1 MTTQVIK
8 RETGLSWR
16 ELAILLGGR
25 LVFNT
30 GFRLLYPLLAF
41 LSVGFG
47 VSLQTA
53 SLLVT
58 VQVAATLLSPL
69 GGAFSDARGER
80 AALIGGLAL
89 FCAGA
94 VVCALATSF
103 WPFLAGYALIGLATA
118 LFMPAVQ
125 AYASNRSDYSQRGR
139 VLGFLELSWALAAMV
154 GVAGLALLVELRGT
168 WGLAFAVLGA
178 AGALMLAL
186 TLTLDHGYKGRLD
199 REGRESIGE
208 GREREGREGLLA
220 VMRAALRAP
229 SVAATLAFVTLQMC
243 AVELIFV
250 TYAAWLKG
258 DFGASTQQL
267 GLVFGLVGLAEL
279 GGSLGATLFTD
290 RVGKRRAVLLGFSAT
305 GLLMLLLPS
314 SAGNWGLFLVL
325 FLLFGLCFEFAIVS
339 VFPLVSGLGAGARGT
354 VLALAVAASGLG
366 RIVGSLAGPRL
377 FAGAGFWANGLLAGV
392 IALAGVALGWALVR
406 EGRD

>member
-94 VVCALATSF
+94 VVCALAPSF

-125 AYASNRSDYSQRGR
+125 AYASNRSNYSQRGR

-168 WGLAFAVLGA
+168 WGPAFAVLGA
-178 AGALMLAL
+178 VGALMLAL
-186 TLTLDHGYKGRLD
+186 TLTLDYGRGSLEREGRLD
-199 REGRESIGE
+199 REGRE
-208 GREREGREGLLA
+208 RKGLLA
-220 VMRAALRAP
+220 GMGAALRAP

-250 TYAAWLKG
+250 AYAAWLEG

-290 RVGKRRAVLLGFSAT
+290 RVGKRRAVLLGFTAT

-339 VFPLVSGLGAGARGT
+339 IFPLVSGLGAGARGT

-377 FAGAGFWANGLLAGV
+377 FAGAGFWANGLLAGA

>member
-1 MTTQVIK
+1 MTTPVIK
-8 RETGLSWR
+8 REAGLSWR

-94 VVCALATSF
+94 VVCALAPSF

-168 WGLAFAVLGA
+168 WGPAFAVLGA
-178 AGALMLAL
+178 VGALMLAL
-186 TLTLDHGYKGRLD
+186 TLTLDHGRGRL
-199 REGRESIGE
+199 E
-208 GREREGREGLLA
+208 RERRERGGEGREGLLA
-220 VMRAALRAP
+220 GMGAALRAP

-250 TYAAWLKG
+250 AYAAWLEG

-377 FAGAGFWANGLLAGV
+377 FAGVGFWANGWLAGTL
-392 IALAGVALGWALVR
+392 ALAGVALGWALLR

>member
-103 WPFLAGYALIGLATA
+103 WPFLGGYALIGLATA

-168 WGLAFAVLGA
+168 WGPAFAVLGA
-178 AGALMLAL
+178 VGALMLAL
-186 TLTLDHGYKGRLD
+186 TLTLDYGRGSLEREGRLD
-199 REGRESIGE
+199 
-208 GREREGREGLLA
+208 REGREGLLA
-220 VMRAALRAP
+220 VMRAVLRAP

-250 TYAAWLKG
+250 AYAAWLKG

-279 GGSLGATLFTD
+279 GGALGATLFTD

-377 FAGAGFWANGLLAGV
+377 FEGAGFWANGLLAGA

>member
-94 VVCALATSF
+94 VVCALAPSF

-125 AYASNRSDYSQRGR
+125 AYASNRSNYSQRGR

-168 WGLAFAVLGA
+168 WGPAFAVLGA
-178 AGALMLAL
+178 VGALMLAL
-186 TLTLDHGYKGRLD
+186 TLTLDYGRGSLEREGRLD
-199 REGRESIGE
+199 REGRE
-208 GREREGREGLLA
+208 RKGLLA
-220 VMRAALRAP
+220 GMGAALRAP

-250 TYAAWLKG
+250 AYAAWLEG

-290 RVGKRRAVLLGFSAT
+290 RVGKRRAVLLGFTAT

-377 FAGAGFWANGLLAGV
+377 FAGAGFWANGLLAGA

>member
-1 MTTQVIK
+1 MTMQVIK

-103 WPFLAGYALIGLATA
+103 WPFLGGYALIGLATA

-168 WGLAFAVLGA
+168 WGPAFAVLGA
-178 AGALMLAL
+178 VGALMLAL
-186 TLTLDHGYKGRLD
+186 TLTLDYGRGSLEREGRLD
-199 REGRESIGE
+199 
-208 GREREGREGLLA
+208 REGREGLLA
-220 VMRAALRAP
+220 VMRAVLRAP

-250 TYAAWLKG
+250 AYAAWLKG

-279 GGSLGATLFTD
+279 GGALGATLFTD

-377 FAGAGFWANGLLAGV
+377 FEGAGFWANGLLAGA

>member
-94 VVCALATSF
+94 VVCALAPSF

-154 GVAGLALLVELRGT
+154 GVTGLALLVELRGT
-168 WGLAFAVLGA
+168 WGPAFAVLGA
-178 AGALMLAL
+178 VGALMLAL
-186 TLTLDHGYKGRLD
+186 TLTLDYGRGSLEREGRLD
-199 REGRESIGE
+199 REGRE
-208 GREREGREGLLA
+208 RKGLLA
-220 VMRAALRAP
+220 GMGAALRAP

-250 TYAAWLKG
+250 AYAAWLEG

-279 GGSLGATLFTD
+279 GGALGATLFTD
-290 RVGKRRAVLLGFSAT
+290 RVGKRRAVLLGFTAT

-339 VFPLVSGLGAGARGT
+339 IFPLVSGLGAGARGT

-377 FAGAGFWANGLLAGV
+377 FAGAGFWANGLLAGA

>member
-94 VVCALATSF
+94 VVCALAPSF

-168 WGLAFAVLGA
+168 WGPAFAVLGA
-178 AGALMLAL
+178 VGALMLAL
-186 TLTLDHGYKGRLD
+186 TLTLDYGRGSLEREGRLD
-199 REGRESIGE
+199 REGRE
-208 GREREGREGLLA
+208 RKGLLA
-220 VMRAALRAP
+220 GMGAALRAP

-250 TYAAWLKG
+250 AYAAWLEG

-279 GGSLGATLFTD
+279 GGALGATLFTD
-290 RVGKRRAVLLGFSAT
+290 RVGKRRAVLLGFTAT

-377 FAGAGFWANGLLAGV
+377 FAGAGFWANGLLAGA

>member
-8 RETGLSWR
+8 REAGLSWR

-80 AALIGGLAL
+80 AALVGGLLL
-89 FCAGA
+89 FCVGA

-186 TLTLDHGYKGRLD
+186 TLTLDHGRGRLD
-199 REGRESIGE
+199 RE

-250 TYAAWLKG
+250 AYAAWLKG

-279 GGSLGATLFTD
+279 GGALGATLFTD

-377 FAGAGFWANGLLAGV
+377 FAGAGFWANGLLAGA

>member
-94 VVCALATSF
+94 VVCALAPSF

-125 AYASNRSDYSQRGR
+125 SYASNRSDYSQRGR

-154 GVAGLALLVELRGT
+154 GVTGLALLVELRGT
-168 WGLAFAVLGA
+168 WGPAFAVLGA
-178 AGALMLAL
+178 VGALMLAL
-186 TLTLDHGYKGRLD
+186 TLTLDYGRGSLEREGRLD
-199 REGRESIGE
+199 REGRE
-208 GREREGREGLLA
+208 RKGLLA
-220 VMRAALRAP
+220 GMGAALRAP

-250 TYAAWLKG
+250 AYAAWLEG

-279 GGSLGATLFTD
+279 GGALGATLFTD
-290 RVGKRRAVLLGFSAT
+290 RVGKRRAVLLGFTAT

-339 VFPLVSGLGAGARGT
+339 IFPLVSGLGAGARGT

-377 FAGAGFWANGLLAGV
+377 FAGAGFWANGLLAGA

>member
-1 MTTQVIK
+1 MTMQVIK

-94 VVCALATSF
+94 VVCALAPSF

-168 WGLAFAVLGA
+168 WGPAFAVLGA
-178 AGALMLAL
+178 VGALMLAL
-186 TLTLDHGYKGRLD
+186 TLTLDHGRGRL
-199 REGRESIGE
+199 E
-208 GREREGREGLLA
+208 RERRERGGEGREGLLA
-220 VMRAALRAP
+220 GMGAALRAP

-250 TYAAWLKG
+250 AYAAWLEG
-258 DFGASTQQL
+258 DFGASTRQL

-377 FAGAGFWANGLLAGV
+377 FAGVGFWANGWLAGTL
-392 IALAGVALGWALVR
+392 ALAGVALGWALLR

>member
-1 MTTQVIK
+1 MTTPVIK
-8 RETGLSWR
+8 REAGLSWR

-94 VVCALATSF
+94 VVCALAPSF

-168 WGLAFAVLGA
+168 WGPAFAVLGA
-178 AGALMLAL
+178 VGALMLAL
-186 TLTLDHGYKGRLD
+186 TLTLDHGRGRL
-199 REGRESIGE
+199 E
-208 GREREGREGLLA
+208 RERRERGGEGREGLLA
-220 VMRAALRAP
+220 GMGAALRAP

-250 TYAAWLKG
+250 AYAAWLEG
-258 DFGASTQQL
+258 DFGASTRQL

-377 FAGAGFWANGLLAGV
+377 FAGVGFWANGWLAGTL
-392 IALAGVALGWALVR
+392 ALAGVALGWALLR

>member
-94 VVCALATSF
+94 VVCALAPSF

-168 WGLAFAVLGA
+168 WGPAFAVLGA
-178 AGALMLAL
+178 VGALMLAL
-186 TLTLDHGYKGRLD
+186 TLTLDYGRGSLEREGRLD
-199 REGRESIGE
+199 REGRE
-208 GREREGREGLLA
+208 RKGLLA
-220 VMRAALRAP
+220 GMGAALRAP

-250 TYAAWLKG
+250 AYAAWLEG

-279 GGSLGATLFTD
+279 GGALGATLFTD
-290 RVGKRRAVLLGFSAT
+290 RVGKRRAVLLGFTAT

-339 VFPLVSGLGAGARGT
+339 IFPLVSGLGAGARGT

-377 FAGAGFWANGLLAGV
+377 FAGAGFWANGLLAGA

>member
-94 VVCALATSF
+94 VVCALAASF

-125 AYASNRSDYSQRGR
+125 AYASNRSNYSQRGR

-168 WGLAFAVLGA
+168 WGPAFAVLGA
-178 AGALMLAL
+178 VGALMLAL
-186 TLTLDHGYKGRLD
+186 TLTLDYGRGSLEREGRLD
-199 REGRESIGE
+199 REGRE
-208 GREREGREGLLA
+208 RKGLLA
-220 VMRAALRAP
+220 GMGAALRAP

-250 TYAAWLKG
+250 AYAAWLEG

-290 RVGKRRAVLLGFSAT
+290 RVGKRRAVLLGFTAT

-377 FAGAGFWANGLLAGV
+377 FAGAGFWANGLLAGA